1 MTSAA
6 PQKFTFDLDF
16 AARGTKRQRVVA
28 EADLDA
34 MLKEAEERGY
44 ARGLSEGE
52 NTAIAQAAKGLDAAT
67 NQLVARSTEAVRQSD
82 AHVAEITRDA
92 TNLAVSVAR
101 KLSGVLIDRYPLDE
115 IRELLRECLLSLDNA
130 PHLVIRCHPDLADQ
144 VQKLAEDQ
152 IATSGFTGRLVIMGE
167 PEIGLADARFEWVDG
182 GLVRSLDQINSEID
196 ERIEAFLG
204 PDPDAACAAPDV
216 EPTPDHPSQSAV
228 AEAPQPTIEDSDG

>member
-28 EADLDA
+28 EADLNA
-34 MLKEAEERGY
+34 MLKEAEQRGY

-52 NTAIAQAAKGLDAAT
+52 NSAIAQAAKGLDTAT
-67 NQLVARSTEAVRQSD
+67 NQLVARSAEAIRRSD
-82 AHVAEITRDA
+82 ALVSEITRDA
-92 TNLAVSVAR
+92 TDLAVAVAR
-101 KLSGVLIDRYPLDE
+101 KLSGAVIDRYPLDE

-130 PHLVIRCHPDLADQ
+130 PHLVIRCHPDLANQ
-144 VQKLAEDQ
+144 VQKLAEAQ

-196 ERIEAFLG
+196 ERVAAFIG
-204 PDPDAACAAPDV
+204 PDPDRASA
-216 EPTPDHPSQSAV
+216 TPDAEPAPGLPGQSAV
-228 AEAPQPTIEDSDG
+228 AEAPRPTIEDSDG